1 MGIFNDIFGTPKPR
15 VTQKEFQKVRGELAA
30 RGISPLHRD
39 RIESIFSGDMDEK
52 ATANHPRGIE
62 KDEIDS
68 RIKWLKENKH
78 KHGLSDREIQVAEES
93 LRKKL

>member
-1 MGIFNDIFGTPKPR
+1 MGIFNDIFSTPKPK
-15 VTQKEFQKVRGELAA
+15 VTPKEFQKVRGELAA

-39 RIESIFSGDMDEK
+39 RIESIFSGDMYEK
-52 ATANHPRGIE
+52 TTANDSTGIM

-78 KHGLSDREIQVAEES
+78 KHGLSDKEIQVTEES